1 MPVRSRL
8 EISDKAR
15 KAALP
20 LLQARLVDAIA
31 LDLQIK
37 QAHWN
42 VKGRDFYQLHK
53 LFDDMH
59 NVIEEFVDTIAE
71 RIIALGE
78 KADGRASTV
87 STTTSLPEYPLDATT
102 GEQHLEALA
111 KSLGKFGALVRA
123 DIDTAADAG
132 EQDTADIFTG
142 VSREVDKQLWFV
154 EAHLA

>member
-1 MPVRSRL
+1 MPSRSRL
-8 EISDKAR
+8 EISEKAR

-31 LDLQIK
+31 LDLQAK

-59 NVIEEFVDTIAE
+59 GVIEEFIDTIAE
-71 RIIALGE
+71 RIITLGE
-78 KADGRASTV
+78 KADGRPATV
-87 STTTSLPEYPLDATT
+87 AKTTVLPEYPLDAIS
-102 GEQHLEALA
+102 GEEHLAALA
-111 KSLGKFGALVRA
+111 KSLGKFGALVRGN
-123 DIDTAADAG
+123 IDEAADAG

>member
-59 NVIEEFVDTIAE
+59 DVVEEFVDTIAE
-71 RIIALGE
+71 RIITLGE
-78 KADGRASTV
+78 KADGRAGTV
-87 STTTSLPEYPLDATT
+87 AKTTELPEYPLDATS
-102 GEQHLEALA
+102 GEEHLEALA

-123 DIDTAADAG
+123 NIDAAADAG

>member
-1 MPVRSRL
+1 MPHRSRL

-42 VKGRDFYQLHK
+42 VKGREFYQLHK

-59 NVIEEFVDTIAE
+59 DVIEDFVDTIAE

-78 KADGRASTV
+78 TADGRAATV
-87 STTTSLPEYPLDATT
+87 AKTTELPEYPLDATS
-102 GEQHLEALA
+102 GEQHLAALA
-111 KSLGKFGALVRA
+111 KSLGKFGGLVRA
-123 DIDTAADAG
+123 NIDAASEAG